1 MPTDTGDLMQKVYD
15 LFSGIYAA
23 EAGDGAFLAF
33 EKLGVP
39 ITPGMF
45 KLQSTDTQFSP
56 ALAVERLSEIG
67 NAVLQ
72 VDGDSV
78 RRSNRTVPA
87 MTELMLTQSM
97 PISPDANT
105 MASLGRARTTAAQ
118 AFDVTLGSMDG
129 MFRFHPV
136 YASPTDWYDPGAN
149 DNWTGHT
156 IGKQEGL
163 PPPAQPAQPAP
174 AGRPPV
180 KFQHQQL
187 TWRIAPK
194 NIQPDLS
201 EPVSRTNRLYSTLA
215 TSPQVATIQN
225 PPTARA
231 QFAARPQMFNKP
243 GPGPS
248 SAPRGGFLSSGF
260 LQRFANAASTIAS
273 SGQPTTAASI
283 MKTAGPLIMAQA
295 TGQLQANTTA
305 QPVSTNSID
314 MSFEHCVVTLN
325 RPWWPEV
332 FLMLKQWFVP
342 GYACAEFSDGTGGE
356 DAGLLPIL
364 ASGFV
369 AIRNLKISTKWSND
383 DITAMQGAAS
393 FGPFSLVGR
402 SYDAGTGTLT
412 CPGIQIIGWFCEA
425 LPILPPNSDPA
436 IDPPPQATPSTPAQD
451 GSTSPPS
458 GTTSSP
464 PSDASSSPPSGTTS
478 SPPGDASSSPPS
490 GTTSSPPGDTSS
502 SPRSDTTSSP
512 PADAPSDALSSP
524 SADAGT
530 TPDKPQT

>member
-1 MPTDTGDLMQKVYD
+1 MPTDTGDLMEKVYD
-15 LFSGIYAA
+15 LFSAIYAA
-23 EAGDGAFLAF
+23 QAGDTAFLAF

-39 ITPGMF
+39 ITAGMF
-45 KLQSTDTQFSP
+45 KLQPTDTQFSS

-72 VDGDSV
+72 VDGESV

-97 PISPDANT
+97 PISPDANA

-136 YASPTDWYDPGAN
+136 YASPTNWYDPDAN

-163 PPPAQPAQPAP
+163 PPAQPAQPAQPAP
-174 AGRPPV
+174 PTRPPTSRPPV
-180 KFQHQQL
+180 RFQHQQL
-187 TWRIAPK
+187 TWGIAPK

-201 EPVSRTNRLYSTLA
+201 QPVSRTNRLYSTLA
-215 TSPQVATIQN
+215 TSPQVATTQN
-225 PPTARA
+225 PPTNRA
-231 QFAARPQMFNKP
+231 QFAARPQMSTRP

-248 SAPRGGFLSSGF
+248 NAPKGGFLSSGF

-273 SGQPTTAASI
+273 SGQPTPAASI

-295 TGQLQANTTA
+295 TGQLQTNTTA

-356 DAGLLPIL
+356 DSGLLPIL

-383 DITAMQGAAS
+383 DVAAMQGAAS

-402 SYDAGTGTLT
+402 TYDAGTGTLT

-436 IDPPPQATPSTPAQD
+436 IDPPPQATPS
-451 GSTSPPS
+451 
-458 GTTSSP
+458 
-464 PSDASSSPPSGTTS
+464 
-478 SPPGDASSSPPS
+478 PPGTHLPHLAMRRRLRRLGQHLLHLAIRHPLHGLTQRLPHLLTRRPMRPP
-490 GTTSSPPGDTSS
+490 
-502 SPRSDTTSSP
+502 PRLLMRERLLIHHKHEC
-512 PADAPSDALSSP
+512 AILNN
-524 SADAGT
+524 
-530 TPDKPQT
+530 KK

>member
-1 MPTDTGDLMQKVYD
+1 MPTDTGDLMEKVYD
-15 LFSGIYAA
+15 LFSSIYAA
-23 EAGDGAFLAF
+23 EAGDTAFLAF

-45 KLQSTDTQFSP
+45 KLQPTDTQFSS
-56 ALAVERLSEIG
+56 ALGVERLSEIG

-97 PISPDANT
+97 PISSDANA

-136 YASPTDWYDPGAN
+136 YASPTNWYDPGAN

-156 IGKQEGL
+156 IGKQEGS
-163 PPPAQPAQPAP
+163 PPPAQPVQPAP
-174 AGRPPV
+174 QPASPGRPPP

-215 TSPQVATIQN
+215 TSPQFATIQN
-225 PPTARA
+225 PSTDRA
-231 QFAARPQMFNKP
+231 GFAARRQMFTKP
-243 GPGPS
+243 APAPS
-248 SAPRGGFLSSGF
+248 SPPKGGFLSSGF

-383 DITAMQGAAS
+383 DIAAMQGAAS

-402 SYDAGTGTLT
+402 TYDAGTGTLT

-436 IDPPPQATPSTPAQD
+436 IDPPPQATPSAP
-451 GSTSPPS
+451 PPS
-458 GTTSSP
+458 G
-464 PSDASSSPPSGTTS
+464 
-478 SPPGDASSSPPS
+478 
-490 GTTSSPPGDTSS
+490 
-502 SPRSDTTSSP
+502 TTSSP
-512 PADAPSDALSSP
+512 PADAPSSP
-524 SADAGT
+524 SAEAGT

>member
-1 MPTDTGDLMQKVYD
+1 MPTDTGDLMEKVYD

-97 PISPDANT
+97 PISPDANA

-136 YASPTDWYDPGAN
+136 YASPTDWYDPSAN

-163 PPPAQPAQPAP
+163 PPPAQPAQPAQP
-174 AGRPPV
+174 APPGRPSP

-215 TSPQVATIQN
+215 TSPQFATIQN
-225 PPTARA
+225 SPTARA
-231 QFAARPQMFNKP
+231 QFAARPQMFTKP
-243 GPGPS
+243 GPAPS
-248 SAPRGGFLSSGF
+248 SAPKGGFLASGF
-260 LQRFANAASTIAS
+260 LQRVANAASTIAS

-383 DITAMQGAAS
+383 DIAAMQGAAS

-402 SYDAGTGTLT
+402 TYDAGTGTLT

-436 IDPPPQATPSTPAQD
+436 IDPPPQATPSTPQD
-451 GSTSPPS
+451 GAT
-458 GTTSSP
+458 
-464 PSDASSSPPSGTTS
+464 
-478 SPPGDASSSPPS
+478 SPPS

-512 PADAPSDALSSP
+512 PADAPSDASSSP

>member
-1 MPTDTGDLMQKVYD
+1 MPTDTGDLMEKVYD
-15 LFSGIYAA
+15 LFSAIYAA

-97 PISPDANT
+97 PISSDANA

-136 YASPTDWYDPGAN
+136 YASPTDWYDPNAN

-163 PPPAQPAQPAP
+163 PPAQPAQPAQP
-174 AGRPPV
+174 GRPSP

-194 NIQPDLS
+194 NMQPDLS
-201 EPVSRTNRLYSTLA
+201 EPVSRTNRFYSTLA
-215 TSPQVATIQN
+215 TSPQFATIQN
-225 PPTARA
+225 SPTARA
-231 QFAARPQMFNKP
+231 QFAARPQMFTKP
-243 GPGPS
+243 GPAPS
-248 SAPRGGFLSSGF
+248 SAPKGGFLASGF
-260 LQRFANAASTIAS
+260 LQRMANAASTIAS

-383 DITAMQGAAS
+383 DIAAMQGAAS

-402 SYDAGTGTLT
+402 TYDAGTGTLT

-436 IDPPPQATPSTPAQD
+436 IDPPPQATPSTPQD
-451 GSTSPPS
+451 GSTSPPSGTTSSLPSDASSSPPS

-464 PSDASSSPPSGTTS
+464 PSDASSSPRSDTTS
-478 SPPGDASSSPPS
+478 SPPGNTSSSPP
-490 GTTSSPPGDTSS
+490 
-502 SPRSDTTSSP
+502 SDTTSSP
-512 PADAPSDALSSP
+512 PADAPSDASSSP

-530 TPDKPQT
+530 TPDKPET

>member
-1 MPTDTGDLMQKVYD
+1 LEVATATRHFLFQQNRKLSPMPTDTGDLMQKVYD

-23 EAGDGAFLAF
+23 KAGDGAFLAF

-45 KLQSTDTQFSP
+45 KLQPTDTTFSA

-67 NAVLQ
+67 NAVLD
-72 VDGDSV
+72 VDGDNV

-97 PISPDANT
+97 PITSDANA
-105 MASLGRARTTAAQ
+105 MASLGKAKNTASQ

-136 YASPTDWYDPGAN
+136 YANPTNWYDPDAN

-163 PPPAQPAQPAP
+163 PQPAP
-174 AGRPPV
+174 PAPPSRPPP

-201 EPVSRTNRLYSTLA
+201 QPVSRTNPIYSALA
-215 TSPQVATIQN
+215 TPEKVAAIRNSPPDA
-225 PPTARA
+225 AR
-231 QFAARPQMFNKP
+231 FSVRPQMFATRRP
-243 GPGPS
+243 APS
-248 SAPRGGFLSSGF
+248 IAPRGGFLSSGF
-260 LQRFANAASTIAS
+260 LQRVANAAPAIAS
-273 SGQPTTAASI
+273 SLGATPAASI

-295 TGQLQANTTA
+295 TGELETNTTA
-305 QPVSTNSID
+305 QPVSTSSID

-356 DAGLLPIL
+356 DSGLLPVL

-383 DITAMQGAAS
+383 DVAAMQGAAS

-402 SYDAGTGTLT
+402 TYDAGTGTLT

-425 LPILPPNSDPA
+425 LAILPPNSDPA
-436 IDPPPQATPSTPAQD
+436 IDPPPATPSTSPQD
-451 GSTSPPS
+451 GSTSS
-458 GTTSSP
+458 
-464 PSDASSSPPSGTTS
+464 
-478 SPPGDASSSPPS
+478 PS

-502 SPRSDTTSSP
+502 SPPSDTTSSP
-512 PADAPSDALSSP
+512 PADASSSP

>member
-1 MPTDTGDLMQKVYD
+1 MPTDTGDLMEKVYD

-23 EAGDGAFLAF
+23 KAGDAAFLAF

-45 KLQSTDTQFSP
+45 KLQPTDTTFSA

-97 PISPDANT
+97 PVSSDANA
-105 MASLGRARTTAAQ
+105 MASLGQAKTTASQ

-136 YASPTDWYDPGAN
+136 YGNPTNWYDPDAN
-149 DNWTGHT
+149 DNWIGHT

-163 PPPAQPAQPAP
+163 PQPAP
-174 AGRPPV
+174 PGRPPP

-201 EPVSRTNRLYSTLA
+201 QPVSRTNRIYSALA
-215 TSPQVATIQN
+215 TSDQVAAIQN
-225 PPTARA
+225 SPMDRAEFSAR
-231 QFAARPQMFNKP
+231 RQMFTNR

-260 LQRFANAASTIAS
+260 LQRVANAASTIVS
-273 SGQPTTAASI
+273 SGEPTSAASI
-283 MKTAGPLIMAQA
+283 MKTAGPLIMAEA
-295 TGQLQANTTA
+295 TGQLEANTTA
-305 QPVSTNSID
+305 QPVSTNIID

-332 FLMLKQWFVP
+332 FLMLKNWFVP
-342 GYACAEFSDGTGGE
+342 GYACAEFSDGFGSE
-356 DAGLLPIL
+356 DSGLLPVL

-383 DITAMQGAAS
+383 DVAAMQGAAS

-402 SYDAGTGTLT
+402 TYDAGTGTLT

-436 IDPPPQATPSTPAQD
+436 IAPPQATPSTPPQD

-464 PSDASSSPPSGTTS
+464 PSDT
-478 SPPGDASSSPPS
+478 SSSPPS

-502 SPRSDTTSSP
+502 SPPSGTTSP
-512 PADAPSDALSSP
+512 PADAPSSPPNDPSSSP
-524 SADAGT
+524 PTDAGT

>member
-1 MPTDTGDLMQKVYD
+1 MQKVYD

-23 EAGDGAFLAF
+23 KAGDGAFLEF

-45 KLQSTDTQFSP
+45 KLQPTDTQFSP
-56 ALAVERLSEIG
+56 ALAVERLPEIG
-67 NAVLQ
+67 NAVLD
-72 VDGDSV
+72 VDGDNV

-97 PISPDANT
+97 PISSDANA

-163 PPPAQPAQPAP
+163 PPPAQPAP

-225 PPTARA
+225 PSTDRA
-231 QFAARPQMFNKP
+231 GFAARRQMFTKP
-243 GPGPS
+243 GPAPA
-248 SAPRGGFLSSGF
+248 SAPRGGFLASGF

-273 SGQPTTAASI
+273 SGQPTSAASI

-383 DITAMQGAAS
+383 DIAAMQGAAS

-402 SYDAGTGTLT
+402 TYDAGTGTLT

-425 LPILPPNSDPA
+425 LGILPPNSDPA
-436 IDPPPQATPSTPAQD
+436 IDPPPATSSTPPQD
-451 GSTSPPS
+451 GSASPP
-458 GTTSSP
+458 P
-464 PSDASSSPPSGTTS
+464 GTTS
-478 SPPGDASSSPPS
+478 SPPGDTSSSPPS

-502 SPRSDTTSSP
+502 SPQSDTTSSP
-512 PADAPSDALSSP
+512 PTDAPSSPPNDPSP
-524 SADAGT
+524 SPPADAGT
-530 TPDKPQT
+530 TPDTPQT

>member
-23 EAGDGAFLAF
+23 KAGDGAFLAF

-45 KLQSTDTQFSP
+45 KLQPTDTTFSA

-67 NAVLQ
+67 NAVLD
-72 VDGDSV
+72 VDGDNV

-97 PISPDANT
+97 PVTFDANA
-105 MASLGRARTTAAQ
+105 MASLGKAKNTASQ

-136 YASPTDWYDPGAN
+136 YANPTNWYDPDAN

-163 PPPAQPAQPAP
+163 PQPAP
-174 AGRPPV
+174 PAPPGRPPP

-201 EPVSRTNRLYSTLA
+201 QPVSRTNPIYSALA
-215 TSPQVATIQN
+215 TPEKVAAIRNSPPDA
-225 PPTARA
+225 AR
-231 QFAARPQMFNKP
+231 FSVRPQMFTGR
-243 GPGPS
+243 GPAPS
-248 SAPRGGFLSSGF
+248 IAPRGGFLSSGF
-260 LQRFANAASTIAS
+260 LQRVANAAPAIAS
-273 SGQPTTAASI
+273 SLGATPAASV

-295 TGQLQANTTA
+295 TGELETNTTA
-305 QPVSTNSID
+305 QPVSTSSID
-314 MSFEHCVVTLN
+314 MSFDHCVITLN

-356 DAGLLPIL
+356 DSGLLPLL

-383 DITAMQGAAS
+383 DVAAMQGAAS

-402 SYDAGTGTLT
+402 TYDAGTGTLT

-436 IDPPPQATPSTPAQD
+436 IAPPPATPSTPPQD

-464 PSDASSSPPSGTTS
+464 R
-478 SPPGDASSSPPS
+478 GDTSSSPPS

-502 SPRSDTTSSP
+502 SPQSDTTSSP
-512 PADAPSDALSSP
+512 PTDAPSSPPNDPSP
-524 SADAGT
+524 SPPADAGT
-530 TPDKPQT
+530 TPDTPQT

>member
-1 MPTDTGDLMQKVYD
+1 MPTDTGDLMEKVYD

-23 EAGDGAFLAF
+23 KAGDGAFLAF

-39 ITPGMF
+39 ITAGMF

-97 PISPDANT
+97 PISPDANA
-105 MASLGRARTTAAQ
+105 MASLGRARTPAAQ

-163 PPPAQPAQPAP
+163 PPPAPPAPPAQPAQPT
-174 AGRPPV
+174 PPGPPSP

-215 TSPQVATIQN
+215 TSPQVAPIQN
-225 PPTARA
+225 SPTDRA
-231 QFAARPQMFNKP
+231 QFAARRQMFAKP

-260 LQRFANAASTIAS
+260 LQRMANAASTIAS

-383 DITAMQGAAS
+383 DIAAMQGAAS

-402 SYDAGTGTLT
+402 TYDAGTGTLT

-436 IDPPPQATPSTPAQD
+436 IDPPPATPSTPAQD

-478 SPPGDASSSPPS
+478 SPPGDTSSSPP
-490 GTTSSPPGDTSS
+490 
-502 SPRSDTTSSP
+502 SDTTSSP
-512 PADAPSDALSSP
+512 PADAPSDESSSP
-524 SADAGT
+524 SADTGT

>member
-1 MPTDTGDLMQKVYD
+1 MPTDTGDLMEKVYD

-97 PISPDANT
+97 PISPDANA

-136 YASPTDWYDPGAN
+136 YASPTDWYDPSAN

-174 AGRPPV
+174 PGRPSP

-215 TSPQVATIQN
+215 TSPQFATIQN
-225 PPTARA
+225 SPTARA
-231 QFAARPQMFNKP
+231 QFAARPQMFTKP
-243 GPGPS
+243 GPAPS
-248 SAPRGGFLSSGF
+248 SAPKGGFLASGF
-260 LQRFANAASTIAS
+260 LQRVANAASTIAS

-383 DITAMQGAAS
+383 DIAAMQGAAS

-402 SYDAGTGTLT
+402 TYDAGTGTLT

-436 IDPPPQATPSTPAQD
+436 IDPPPQATPSTPQD
-451 GSTSPPS
+451 GAT
-458 GTTSSP
+458 
-464 PSDASSSPPSGTTS
+464 
-478 SPPGDASSSPPS
+478 SPPS

-512 PADAPSDALSSP
+512 PADAPSDASSSP

>member
-23 EAGDGAFLAF
+23 KAGDGAFLAF

-67 NAVLQ
+67 NAVLD

-97 PISPDANT
+97 PISSDANA
-105 MASLGRARTTAAQ
+105 MASLGRAKTTAAQ

-136 YASPTDWYDPGAN
+136 YANPTDWYDPGAN

-163 PPPAQPAQPAP
+163 PPPAPQPASP
-174 AGRPPV
+174 GRPPP

-201 EPVSRTNRLYSTLA
+201 EPVSRTNRFYSTLA
-215 TSPQVATIQN
+215 TSPQFATIQN
-225 PPTARA
+225 SPTDRA
-231 QFAARPQMFNKP
+231 GFAARRQMFAKP

-260 LQRFANAASTIAS
+260 LQRMANAASTIAS

-305 QPVSTNSID
+305 QPVSTNTID

-356 DAGLLPIL
+356 DSGLLPVL

-383 DITAMQGAAS
+383 DVAAMQGAAS

-402 SYDAGTGTLT
+402 TYDAGTGTLT

-436 IDPPPQATPSTPAQD
+436 IDPPPATPSTPPQD
-451 GSTSPPS
+451 GS
-458 GTTSSP
+458 
-464 PSDASSSPPSGTTS
+464 A
-478 SPPGDASSSPPS
+478 SPPS

-502 SPRSDTTSSP
+502 SPPSDTTSSP
-512 PADAPSDALSSP
+512 PADAPSSPPNDPSP
-524 SADAGT
+524 SPPADAGT
-530 TPDKPQT
+530 TSDTPQT